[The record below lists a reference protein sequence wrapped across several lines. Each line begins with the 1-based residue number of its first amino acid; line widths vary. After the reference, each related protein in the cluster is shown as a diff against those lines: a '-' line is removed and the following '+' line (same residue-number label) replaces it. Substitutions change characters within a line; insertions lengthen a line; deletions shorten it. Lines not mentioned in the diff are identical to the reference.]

1 MSGEGELLPI
11 LTSLLKMRSM
21 VVIDPGQ
28 GLLLVSLSRMMKT
41 TIISAEAGIHL
52 SEAWEMMR

>member
-28 GLLLVSLSRMMKT
+28 GLLLVSLSCMMKT
-41 TIISAEAGIHL
+41 TIISVEAGIHL
-52 SEAWEMMR
+52 LEAWEMMQ